1 MLSCLHL
8 ELLRLVR
15 ARPLASVA
23 VGGGRYSVCYSPSGG
38 SGFSPSN
45 NRHHGGIGRFACSH
59 TPQTIYDRDSRN
71 NDLANSRSGVR
82 ELHIQSN
89 TTLGAK
95 RYVKAAS
102 CANGFP
108 GVLMSRWP
116 LRACCYRMCQAP
128 GLPLPRRYRPAGGR
142 AAPTLRSGRIR
153 ASAPSL
159 ICSSG
164 ISRQGCEARV
174 TSCSP
179 VRKYPAPGTQARTL
193 VIPSTTSS
201 TWVIVSSV

>member
-1 MLSCLHL
+1 MLSYLHL
-8 ELLRLVR
+8 ELLRLAR

-108 GVLMSRWP
+108 GVLLSRRP
-116 LRACCYRMCQAP
+116 LRACCYRSGSADAARSRATDP
-128 GLPLPRRYRPAGGR
+128 ATIRTDPATILGLRRCTAR
-142 AAPTLRSGRIR
+142 AAH
-153 ASAPSL
+153 
-159 ICSSG
+159 
-164 ISRQGCEARV
+164 
-174 TSCSP
+174 
-179 VRKYPAPGTQARTL
+179 RT
-193 VIPSTTSS
+193 
-201 TWVIVSSV
+201 

>member
-1 MLSCLHL
+1 MLSYLHP

-23 VGGGRYSVCYSPSGG
+23 VGGGRYSVCYSPSAG

-45 NRHHGGIGRFACSH
+45 NRHHGGIERFACSH

-71 NDLANSRSGVR
+71 NDLANSRSEVR

-108 GVLMSRWP
+108 GV
-116 LRACCYRMCQAP
+116 
-128 GLPLPRRYRPAGGR
+128 
-142 AAPTLRSGRIR
+142 
-153 ASAPSL
+153 
-159 ICSSG
+159 
-164 ISRQGCEARV
+164 
-174 TSCSP
+174 
-179 VRKYPAPGTQARTL
+179 
-193 VIPSTTSS
+193 
-201 TWVIVSSV
+201 